1 MFTFNGG
8 CGQGAFD
15 CAGSPIDRS
24 TILLHSRHPSFSSD
38 KSWLLISIGASMLN
52 VLTDSVTKMLA
63 HATHLLLCAATAY
76 ESADH
81 LSGDK
86 RDLAFSVV
94 HSMDMARTAL
104 EETLLLTEASR

>member
-1 MFTFNGG
+1 
-8 CGQGAFD
+8 
-15 CAGSPIDRS
+15 
-24 TILLHSRHPSFSSD
+24 
-38 KSWLLISIGASMLN
+38 MLN

-63 HATHLLLCAATAY
+63 HATHLLRCAATAY

-86 RDLAFSVV
+86 RDLAFFSVV